1 MQNTSNAVKET
12 PRPAHNMRKQ
22 QANHKTCCSHGQAL
36 WWVDYYS
43 FEERILNI
51 WFIPIKIQ
59 KKKERK
65 GNNLRWSTFS
75 LSLDCTKWFFN
86 IKMSAFVAFVQFGRS
101 ALAMTS
107 QGHTHGV
114 IRGLELLN
122 CFLLRSGV
130 RRILP
135 GFRVT
140 GFHWSEFDQCF
151 ISHHIQSLLSHRR
164 VFFSLKLIKI

>member
-1 MQNTSNAVKET
+1 MLFS
-12 PRPAHNMRKQ
+12 R
-22 QANHKTCCSHGQAL
+22 S
-36 WWVDYYS
+36 S
-43 FEERILNI
+43 FMMSGLLFVWGENSEHLVYTD
-51 WFIPIKIQ
+51 Q
-59 KKKERK
+59 DTKKKERK